1 MKKTLAALVTA
12 LSISIGGC
20 NIQPVPN
27 YNSQQPRQRPVPAQ
41 SYVRDYENNNN
52 SIAEGKLESLEH
64 SVEMLR
70 LDAEYCV
77 VGANGQCDTTKKN
90 EQVQWRGSGT
100 VVHQDNQFM
109 YILTAGHVALP
120 EPEVQTLWGDKY
132 KLVGEPKIIIE
143 GKNIPLEF
151 VSGLNNDSMD
161 YAYLRTPKTSK
172 LKVMDAKI
180 GDSSKISIGDMVYVI
195 GYPLTTGRS
204 LSAGNISCIV
214 QQTPAS
220 RGGKVTPEQF
230 MFTSP
235 ISGGNSGGP
244 IFTIKEGELYLIG
257 IAVATY
263 PAGQNLNIG
272 VKIND
277 ILRYTN
283 ANVKP

>member
-1 MKKTLAALVTA
+1 MNRTLAALVTA

-20 NIQPVPN
+20 NIQPVE
-27 YNSQQPRQRPVPAQ
+27 YQQQEQRRGPVPAQ
-41 SYVRDYENNNN
+41 TYVGEYENNNN
-52 SIAEGKLESLEH
+52 SLAEGKLESLEQ

-70 LDAEYCV
+70 LEAEYCAI
-77 VGANGQCDTTKKN
+77 GPNGQCDTAKKN

-100 VVHQDNQFM
+100 VVHQDGQYM

-120 EPEVQTLWGDKY
+120 EPEVQTFLGDKY
-132 KLVGEPKIIIE
+132 KLVGKPKIIIE

-151 VSGLNNDSMD
+151 ISGLNNDSMD
-161 YAYLRTPKTSK
+161 YAYLRTPKTSR

-204 LSAGNISCIV
+204 ISAGNISCIV

-244 IFTIKEGELYLIG
+244 IFTIKGGVLYLIG

-272 VKIND
+272 VKTND